1 MERKTTISTM
11 NNRNSI
17 ISSLR
22 NTVSLLSL
30 VFAMMACSQLAVG
43 QTQTYN
49 TPGTYSFTVPTGVT
63 SITVSAW
70 GAGGAGGGVVG
81 NNNNPRGGGGGE
93 AGSYVRGT
101 MAVTAGT
108 VYTVVVGSGG
118 TGSTSGGTAGTA
130 SSFGGSGVFNAIG
143 GAGGAG
149 AVNASRLGAG
159 GNTTNT
165 GNVVSGTST
174 ASTYGGN
181 GGNATV
187 SGAASYSGGGGGSAG
202 AGGNG
207 GNGGT
212 ATGSIAG
219 GTAGASGGVAGAAGR
234 GAADDG
240 NGYAGNNPG
249 AGGSGARNANDTVTY
264 SGGDGGDGQ
273 VTVTWTCS
281 GPNVSNFATSA
292 AACAGNAATVTI
304 TSTSIVSS
312 GNYNV
317 YYNLTGANVT
327 SSPQLATLSFNT
339 TTDIGTFST
348 IPLTNAG
355 ATNVTIVSVECVLL
369 TAGNTAAIAI
379 SPLPTAVSASTS
391 ASSLCL
397 GGSINLSS
405 SANSNSPF
413 PTVTL
418 LTENFNGANS
428 WITGNASTGG
438 STAAAAWTM
447 RANGY
452 TVSSETFNSND
463 NTQFYLTNSD
473 AQGSS
478 GTLTS
483 TTLQSPSFSTVG
495 LSSATLTF
503 YQYYRYYNGG
513 ESINVD
519 VSTNGTTWTTGVYT
533 YTGASLGSSTGFVPQ
548 TVNLSS
554 YLGQATLYVRFRY
567 SATYDYYW
575 AIDNVSVTGVS
586 STAPPATFAWT
597 SSPTGYT
604 SSVQNP
610 TGVTPTVATSYTV
623 TATNSYGCKATATT
637 ASVAVNSVASIAT
650 ISAPSALCA
659 TGSLNPSAP
668 TVTPNGSAVVSQG
681 WQIENAVGSNSFV
694 TLTLPYTVS
703 FADNGKKIRY
713 TATNSCGTS
722 TGNQVTLI
730 VNDVPSIAVIST
742 PAAVCAGTPLSPG
755 NPAVTA
761 NGSTVTS
768 QSWQLETAVGSNSF
782 SNVTLPYTPSYADNG
797 KKVRYTATNGC
808 GTTNGNQV
816 TLTVNDAPTIAS
828 ILAPA
833 AFCVGGSLNPSTPT
847 VAANGSTIS
856 SQGWQISTTAGGGAY
871 VTLSLPYTVA
881 FSDNGK
887 NIRYTATNGCGNTTT
902 NVVAITVNNVPTVAS
917 ISTPAVLCSGGSLN
931 PSTPTVTANGAA
943 VSSQGWEIST
953 TAGGGS
959 YVALTLPYTVAFADN
974 GKNIRYTATNGCGNT
989 TSNVVSI
996 TVNNPSVAPTGI
1008 TGTATICS
1016 GGSTTL
1022 TVNGG
1027 TIGTGATIQWFTGSC
1042 GGASAGTGNS
1052 ITVSPTSNTTYYV
1065 RYTGTCNTT
1074 ACASQLVTVNSASTA
1089 AVLSGSGS
1097 ICLGSSANLQ
1107 VAITGGT
1114 SPYTVVYSNGVSNT
1128 TVSGYVSGSAIAVS
1142 PTASTTYTL
1151 VSVTSSAGCAGTG
1164 NSGSATVNIDS
1175 TTSTNGGL
1183 SWSNGTPSAGKSVI
1197 FDGSTGTIG
1206 ANFAAC
1212 SLRLINNATVTVSS
1226 GFNVTL
1232 NGKLT
1237 VDAGSTFTLNNNSN
1251 LLQNTTI
1258 ANSGNIVVKRNSA
1271 AIKRLDYTLW
1281 SSPVTGQELYAF
1293 SPLTFANRFYTYN
1306 PSTNNYVAYSGFNI
1320 TGLNSDGVNG
1330 TDTAHAQ
1337 FASATG
1343 YLIRAPWNHPTAPAV
1358 FAGTFTGVPN
1368 NGTIPQATTSGLYY
1382 AVGNPYP
1389 STIDA
1394 NTFISNNNIG
1404 NNPATPGDGLY
1415 FWRKTNNA
1423 NQTTNPSSSYATYTT
1438 AGGVKSGGD
1447 SLNIVPNGVIQIGE
1461 GFIVKA
1467 TSTSLQ
1473 FNNGQ
1478 RVANNADQF
1487 LRNAN
1492 IERHRIWLNLSDS
1505 VSNVNQMMV
1514 SYMTGATQGI
1524 DAAIDGRFFGDTPTA
1539 LNSIVNNEE
1548 FAVQGRSLPF
1558 EATDVVPLAFKAAN
1572 AGNYSIAI
1580 DHVDGLFTGGA
1591 QAIYLKDNL
1600 TNTYH
1605 NLATAY
1611 SFASVAGSFNTRFEI
1626 VYQGSLSNPVFTANT
1641 VVIYSQNDG
1650 FVVNSGSSIMASI
1663 RVFDIRGRLVEEQKG
1678 INATQATIRGGLA
1691 NQVLLVQIT
1700 SEEGAVVTKKVIK

>member
-11 NNRNSI
+11 NNRNSV

-22 NTVSLLSL
+22 STVSLLSL
-30 VFAMMACSQLAVG
+30 VFAMVACSQLAVG

-49 TPGTYSFTVPTGVT
+49 TPGTYSFTVPAGVT

-93 AGSYVRGT
+93 AGSFVRGT
-101 MAVTAGT
+101 MAVTPGT

-143 GAGGAG
+143 GSGGAG
-149 AVNASRLGAG
+149 AVNSSRLGAG
-159 GNTTNT
+159 GNTANT

-181 GGNATV
+181 GGTATA
-187 SGAASYSGGGGGSAG
+187 SGGSSFSGGGGGSAG

-207 GNGGT
+207 GNGG
-212 ATGSIAG
+212 ATAG
-219 GTAGASGGVAGAAGR
+219 GTAGATGGVAGAAGR
-234 GAADDG
+234 GSADDG
-240 NGYAGNNPG
+240 NGNAGNNPG
-249 AGGSGARNANDTVTY
+249 AGGSGARNANDNVTY
-264 SGGDGGDGQ
+264 SGGNGGDGQ
-273 VTVTWTCS
+273 VTVAWTCS

-355 ATNVTIVSVECVLL
+355 ATTVTIVSVECVLL
-369 TAGNTAAIAI
+369 TAGNTAAITI
-379 SPLPTAVSASTS
+379 SPLPTAVTASAS
-391 ASSLCL
+391 ASSVCL
-397 GGSINLSS
+397 GNSINLSS

-428 WITGNASTGG
+428 WIPGNASTGG

-463 NTQFYLTNSD
+463 NSQFYMTNSD

-503 YQYYRYYNGG
+503 YQYYRYWNGG

-533 YTGASLGSSTGFVPQ
+533 YTGASLGTSTGFVPQ

-597 SSPTGYT
+597 SSPAGYT

-637 ASVAVNSVASIAT
+637 ASVAVNSVPSIAT

-659 TGSLNPSAP
+659 TGSLNMSAP
-668 TVTPNGSAVVSQG
+668 TVTANGSALISQG
-681 WQIENAVGSNSFV
+681 WQIESAVGSNTFV
-694 TLTLPYTVS
+694 SLTLPYTVS

-722 TGNQVTLI
+722 TGNQITLT
-730 VNDVPSIAVIST
+730 VNNVPSIATIPT
-742 PAAVCAGTPLSPG
+742 PAAICSGTSLSPG
-755 NPAVTA
+755 TPAVTT
-761 NGSTVTS
+761 NGSALTA
-768 QSWQLETAVGSNSF
+768 QSWQMETAVGSNSF
-782 SNVTLPYTPSYADNG
+782 VNITIPYTAAFADNG
-797 KKVRYTATNGC
+797 KKVRYSATNSCGTTTGNEVVLTVNNVPSLTSISAPAAVCAGSSINTSTPSVTANGSSVTAQSWQIETAVGSNSFTNITLPYIVALSDNGKGLRYIATNGC
-808 GTTNGNQV
+808 GTTNSNQV
-816 TLTVNDAPTIAS
+816 TVTVNPNLPAS
-828 ILAPA
+828 VSISA
-833 AFCVGGSLNPSTPT
+833 SPST
-847 VAANGSTIS
+847 
-856 SQGWQISTTAGGGAY
+856 
-871 VTLSLPYTVA
+871 
-881 FSDNGK
+881 
-887 NIRYTATNGCGNTTT
+887 
-902 NVVAITVNNVPTVAS
+902 
-917 ISTPAVLCSGGSLN
+917 
-931 PSTPTVTANGAA
+931 
-943 VSSQGWEIST
+943 
-953 TAGGGS
+953 
-959 YVALTLPYTVAFADN
+959 
-974 GKNIRYTATNGCGNT
+974 
-989 TSNVVSI
+989 
-996 TVNNPSVAPTGI
+996 
-1008 TGTATICS
+1008 TICS
-1016 GGSTTL
+1016 GTNVTF
-1022 TVNGG
+1022 TATPTNGG
-1027 TIGTGATIQWFTGSC
+1027 TPSYQWRLNGSNVGTNSPTYSNNTLANGNTVSVIMTSTATCATGSP
-1042 GGASAGTGNS
+1042 A
-1052 ITVSPTSNTTYYV
+1052 TSNTLTM
-1065 RYTGTCNTT
+1065 
-1074 ACASQLVTVNSASTA
+1074 SVNSVSTA
-1089 AVLSGSGS
+1089 AVLSGSSSVCSGS
-1097 ICLGSSANLQ
+1097 PANIQ

-1114 SPYTVVYSNGVSNT
+1114 SPYTVVYSNGVSNI
-1128 TVSGYVSGSAIAVS
+1128 TVNGYLSGSNISVS
-1142 PTASTTYTL
+1142 PTATTTYTL
-1151 VSVTSSAGCAGTG
+1151 VSVTSTGGCPGTG
-1164 NSGSATVNIDS
+1164 NSGSAIVSIDS
-1175 TTSTNGGL
+1175 TTSNNGGL
-1183 SWSNGTPSAGKSVI
+1183 TWSNGAPSAGKSVI
-1197 FDGSTGTIG
+1197 FDGSTATIG
-1206 ANFAAC
+1206 ADFAAC
-1212 SLRLINNATVTVSS
+1212 SLRLINNAVVTVSS

-1237 VDAGSTFTLNNNSN
+1237 VDPGSTFTLNNNSN

-1271 AIKRLDYTLW
+1271 GIKRLDYTLW
-1281 SSPVTGQELYAF
+1281 SSPVAGQELYAF
-1293 SPLTFANRFYTYN
+1293 SPFTFANRFYTYS
-1306 PSTNNYVAYSGFNI
+1306 PTSNNYAAYSGFNI
-1320 TGLNSDGVNG
+1320 SGLNSDGVNG
-1330 TDTAHAQ
+1330 TDNAHAT
-1337 FASATG
+1337 FAPATG
-1343 YLIRAPWNHPTAPAV
+1343 YLIRTPWNHPTAPAI
-1358 FAGTFTGVPN
+1358 FTGTFTGIPN
-1368 NGTIPQATTSGLYY
+1368 NGTFPQATTSGLYY

-1389 STIDA
+1389 STINA
-1394 NTFISNNNIG
+1394 NQFIADNNSEQ
-1404 NNPATPGDGLY
+1404 NPIVAGDGLY
-1415 FWRKTNNA
+1415 FWRKTNNP
-1423 NQTTNPSSSYATYTT
+1423 NQATNPSASYATYTT
-1438 AGGVKSGGD
+1438 AGGTASGGD
-1447 SLNIVPNGVIQIGE
+1447 TLNIIPNGVIQVGE

-1467 TSTSLQ
+1467 TSGSLQ

-1478 RVANNADQF
+1478 RIGNNADQF
-1487 LRNAN
+1487 LRNGN
-1492 IERHRIWLNLSDS
+1492 VERHRIWLNLSDS
-1505 VSNVNQMMV
+1505 VSKVNQMLV
-1514 SYMTGATQGI
+1514 SYMTGATQDV
-1524 DAAIDGRFFGDTPTA
+1524 DAAIDGHFFGDTPTA
-1539 LNSIVNNEE
+1539 LNSLINNEE

-1572 AGNYSIAI
+1572 AGNYTIAI
-1580 DHVDGLFTGGA
+1580 DHVDGLFAGGA

-1605 NLATAY
+1605 NLTTAY
-1611 SFASVAGSFNTRFEI
+1611 AFASAAGTFNGRFEI
-1626 VYQGSLSNPVFTANT
+1626 VYQSLLSNPVFTAET
-1641 VVIYSQNDG
+1641 VVIYSHNDG
-1650 FVVNSGSSIMASI
+1650 FVVNSGNSTMASI
-1663 RVFDIRGRLVEEQKG
+1663 KVFDIRGRLIEEQKG
-1678 INATQATIRGGLA
+1678 INATQTTIKGGLA

-1700 SEEGAVVTKKVIK
+1700 SQEGVVITKKVIK